1 METAAIRPSPI
12 TCNISTTKYSI
23 IREVSTSLLNWK
35 TSEED
40 ENSEWDIL
48 WTDNAVPP
56 DKFAKMRHYQRINHF
71 PGMYLI
77 SRKNY
82 LAYNLGKL
90 RKLFPEAYSFFP
102 RTWMFPS
109 DTGELKTQMQTTK
122 NLYFIV
128 KPEASCQGRGIFLTR
143 NIEDV
148 NPSERYVV
156 QEYISHPFLIDD
168 LKFDLRIYVLVTS
181 CDPLRIFIH
190 EEGLTRFATEAY
202 SRPSV
207 KNKNMVC
214 MHLTNYAINKGNP
227 GFINNKSYKN
237 DNIGHKRSLKSTYD
251 RLEEQGFDVGTLKIQ
266 IEDIIIK
273 TLCAIQPN
281 LSHHYHACQPEDFS
295 KAMCFEILG
304 FDIILDDKA
313 RPYMLEVNHSPSFN
327 TDSPLDK
334 NIKSKVIS
342 EALRLAWVSSKKKN
356 NYYRKLKEN
365 VNKRAI
371 SGKIDRISREEK
383 EKMIKELG
391 EMRDRHEVKHVG
403 GYKKIYPVDGS
414 EKYDMYIQAADLS
427 WQELTGAKNSQ
438 LVKTRTL
445 STNSKSANFCQNSI
459 INTAPKNMLVKKS
472 LNLFEPN
479 GTSVFNRLSQPALRK
494 TKLVASTN
502 LPGIVYDRRPLFNP
516 SKIIS
521 NNCGLDPTDE
531 PERQC
536 VQQATK
542 ISVSI
547 VEKKKTIRDIFFN
560 APKGRYKTRLLN
572 YLLKEF

>member
-1 METAAIRPSPI
+1 MELTILKPSTLI
-12 TCNISTTKYSI
+12 CNISTTKYHI
-23 IREVSTSLLNWK
+23 VKEVATSMLNWK

-40 ENSEWDIL
+40 ENADWDVF

-56 DKFAKMRHYQRINHF
+56 EKLAKMRHYQRINHF

-90 RKLFPEAYSFFP
+90 RKLFPDHYSFFP

-109 DTGELKTQMQTTK
+109 DTGELKSQMQSTK

-143 NIEDV
+143 NIDEV
-148 NPSERYVV
+148 NPNERYVV

-168 LKFDLRIYVLVTS
+168 LKFDLRIYALVTS

-202 SRPSV
+202 CKPSM

-227 GFINNKSYKN
+227 GFVNNSSYKH
-237 DNIGHKRSLKSTYD
+237 DDVGHKRSLKSTYE
-251 RLEEQGFDVGTLKIQ
+251 RLEEQGFDVDAIKAQ

-281 LSHHYHACQPEDFS
+281 LAHHYHACQPEDLS
-295 KAMCFEILG
+295 KAMCFEVLG
-304 FDIILDDKA
+304 FDIILDEKA

-334 NIKSKVIS
+334 AIKSKVIG
-342 EALRLAWVSSKKKN
+342 EALRLAWVSSKKKV

-371 SGKIDRISREEK
+371 SGKLDRISREERERIVK
-383 EKMIKELG
+383 EAG
-391 EMRDRHEVKHVG
+391 EMRDRHEDKHQG
-403 GYKKIYPVDGS
+403 GYKKIYPAPGS
-414 EKYDMYIQAADLS
+414 EKYDIYIQAADSS
-427 WQELTGAKNSQ
+427 WQELTGARNSQ
-438 LVKTRTL
+438 LVKARTL
-445 STNSKSANFCQNSI
+445 STNAKSANICQNCI
-459 INTAPKNMLVKKS
+459 MTTAPKKISAAKKIC
-472 LNLFEPN
+472 LFYTN
-479 GTSVFNRLSQPALRK
+479 GGSVFNRLSQPVLKKAR
-494 TKLVASTN
+494 VVPSTI
-502 LPGIVYDRRPLFNP
+502 LPGIVYDRRALGEQSRLGNDSSMF
-516 SKIIS
+516 
-521 NNCGLDPTDE
+521 DPADD
-531 PERQC
+531 ERQC
-536 VQQATK
+536 IQHATK

-547 VEKKKTIRDIFFN
+547 IEKKKSLKDIFFH